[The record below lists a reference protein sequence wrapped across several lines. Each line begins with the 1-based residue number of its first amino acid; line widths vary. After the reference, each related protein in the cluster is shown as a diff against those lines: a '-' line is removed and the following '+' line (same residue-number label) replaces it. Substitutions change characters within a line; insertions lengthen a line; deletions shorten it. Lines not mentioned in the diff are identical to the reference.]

1 MSPKFSIAVVNP
13 NPITNPNFI
22 PALTLTWYVQLV
34 MYVVYTF
41 SCTLNSYWG
50 KN

>member
-1 MSPKFSIAVVNP
+1 MMPADNESKKSIAVVNP

-22 PALTLTWYVQLV
+22 PALTLTWYCTV

-41 SCTLNSYWG
+41 LCTLN
-50 KN
+50 